1 MSLFAELKRR
11 NVVKVGA
18 AYLLVA
24 WLVVQAASIGFPAFD
39 APAWV
44 LRVFILV
51 LLLGFPI
58 ALVMAWMFEV
68 TPDGLKRDAAPFGTK
83 RMLVIASVLALL
95 AFAWY
100 FRGQPTV
107 RDSAIPAGEVGAVKA
122 PPAQAPATPQAKSIA
137 VLPFVNMSA
146 DPAQEFF
153 SDGIAEELLN
163 RLAQFPDLKVA
174 ARTSAFQFKGKNL
187 DIASIGR
194 QLKVAHVLEG
204 SVRKQGAR
212 LRITAQLIDSASGYH
227 LWSETFERDA
237 SDVFKVQDEIAT
249 AIATALEARLSGR
262 PVSPSA
268 AKTVDPAA
276 YDDYLQGRAF
286 FARRVGDNLKR
297 AVAAYDRAIA
307 RDPDYSLAHSGRA
320 FALATSQ
327 FWVPWLPVETTNTQA
342 LAAAD
347 EALRLDPN
355 NAEAY
360 LVRGTVKSGLFQV
373 AAGRADI
380 ERAYAL
386 APGSVD
392 VLNFFGDDLEFTGE
406 LRRAERMKR
415 QAMALDPL
423 FFVHPANLARIL
435 REQGRFGEALAMGRR
450 AAALGGGAYAQDEI
464 FWAQL
469 RLGELDAAGQTSA
482 AICKQ
487 AGAESGFC
495 LYNRV
500 VLDQASGRTSAL
512 QSALAKLVSTRAVGA
527 GAGNGLAALFA
538 NELDDI
544 PRATA
549 ALRETLRVSYFTTM
563 FVLLNGPTGARL
575 PEEISQDPAWLAV
588 WADPKLRE
596 LMAAY
601 RANLIAY
608 RKGG

>member
-1 MSLFAELKRR
+1 MSLLAELKRR
-11 NVVKVGA
+11 RVFKVGG
-18 AYLLVA
+18 AYLVMA
-24 WLVVQAASIGFPAFD
+24 WLAVQGASIGFPTFD
-39 APAWV
+39 APVWV

-51 LLLGFPI
+51 VLLGFPI
-58 ALVMAWMFEV
+58 VLVFAWVFDL
-68 TPDGLKRDAAPFGTK
+68 TPDGVKLETVPVGNKRVFSIAAV
-83 RMLVIASVLALL
+83 LVALALG
-95 AFAWY
+95 WY
-100 FRGQPTV
+100 YIGQPALRASGV
-107 RDSAIPAGEVGAVKA
+107 DARSV
-122 PPAQAPATPQAKSIA
+122 A

-146 DPAQEFF
+146 DPNQEFF

-163 RLAQFPDLKVA
+163 RLAQFPDLQVA

-187 DIASIGR
+187 DVAEIGR
-194 QLKVAHVLEG
+194 KLKVSHVLEG
-204 SVRKQGAR
+204 SVRKQGTR

-227 LWSETFERDA
+227 LWSETYERDA
-237 SDVFKVQDEIAT
+237 ADVFKVQDEIST
-249 AIATALEARLSGR
+249 AIATALEAKLTGR
-262 PVSPSA
+262 PISA
-268 AKTVDPAA
+268 VATKVADPAA

-297 AVAAYDRAIA
+297 AVEAYDRAIA
-307 RDPDYSLAHSGRA
+307 RDPTYSMAHSGRA
-320 FALATSQ
+320 FALASSQ
-327 FWVPWLPVETTNTQA
+327 FWVPWLPIETTNAQA

-360 LVRGTVKSGLFQV
+360 LVRGTVKSGMFRV
-373 AAGRADI
+373 VDGRADI

-386 APGSVD
+386 APGNVD

-423 FFVHPANLARIL
+423 FFVHPTNLARIL
-435 REQGRFGEALAMGRR
+435 RGQGRFREALAMGRR
-450 AAALGGGAYAQDEI
+450 AVALGGGAYAQDEM

-469 RLGELDAAGQTSA
+469 RLGEIDAARQTLA
-482 AICKQ
+482 EICKQ
-487 AGAESGFC
+487 AGAESAIC
-495 LYNRV
+495 LVDRV
-500 VLDQASGRTSAL
+500 TIDQASGRTSAVEPT
-512 QSALAKLVSTRAVGA
+512 LAKFVAMQASGTEKSWI
-527 GAGNGLAALFA
+527 GLAALYA
-538 NELDDI
+538 NELNDI

-549 ALRETLRVSYFTTM
+549 AMRKLVRDADSATM
-563 FVLLNGPTGARL
+563 VVLLNGPSGARL
-575 PEEISQDPAWLAV
+575 PEEVSQDPAWLAV